1 MSSVKNDITITLL
14 FDDYFVRSYRFEDVA
29 DNDLAAIK
37 SKIQAINANSNGEY
51 ANFYKT
57 FVSNDGASVIKIEG
71 CKIVSAV
78 EEVIY
83 DG

>member
-1 MSSVKNDITITLL
+1 MSSVKNDVTITLL

-37 SKIQAINANSNGEY
+37 GKIQAINANSNGEY